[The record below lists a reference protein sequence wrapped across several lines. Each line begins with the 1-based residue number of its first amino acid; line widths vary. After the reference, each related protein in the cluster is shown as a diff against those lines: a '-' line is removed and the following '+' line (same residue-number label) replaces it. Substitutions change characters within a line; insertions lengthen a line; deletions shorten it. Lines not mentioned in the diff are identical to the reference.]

1 MGSTAGRRRGNTV
14 AMGTQQASFAGR
26 MLALLRDAAEGWS
39 RDRVSGMAA
48 ALAFYTLFSLPAL
61 LIVAVA
67 VAGFIFG
74 EAAAT
79 GEIVNQTARWLG
91 RDNATLVQSIIEQS
105 SDAASGLLA
114 ALVGLAG
121 LLIAATTAFAE
132 LQASLDRIWGVPGP
146 RNGIRQLLR
155 KRLIAFVLVGCV
167 GLLLLTSMVMSAAIA
182 VFGEFWIVWVG
193 HTAYLLEALNFAVS
207 LGIVTTL
214 FAFIYKFLPSCPVA
228 WRNVWIGALFTSL
241 LFTLGKSLIG
251 LYLGTS
257 AVASPFGVA
266 SSLILLLLWLYY
278 SAQIFLFGAE
288 FTKFHAYRYGS
299 RHARSAPGS
308 VGETSS

>member
-1 MGSTAGRRRGNTV
+1 M
-14 AMGTQQASFAGR
+14 QASR
-26 MLALLRDAAEGWS
+26 MVLVLRDAATAWS
-39 RDRVSGMAA
+39 RDRISSRAA

-61 LIVAVA
+61 LIIAVA

-79 GEIVNQTARWLG
+79 GEIVIQTARWLG
-91 RDNATLVQSIIEQS
+91 RDNATLVQSIIEKS
-105 SDAASGLLA
+105 SDPASGLLA

-121 LLIAATTAFAE
+121 LLVAATTAFAE
-132 LQASLDRIWGVPGP
+132 LQASLDRIWGLKGP
-146 RNGIRQLLR
+146 PRGPPRYGIRQLLR

-167 GLLLLTSMVMSAAIA
+167 GLLLLTSMVISAAIA
-182 VFGEFWIVWVG
+182 VFGEFWLGWVG
-193 HTAYLLEALNFAVS
+193 HTANLLEALNFAVS

-214 FAFIYKFLPSCPVA
+214 FAFIYKFLPSRPVA
-228 WRNVWIGALFTSL
+228 WRNVWVGALFTSL

-299 RHARSAPGS
+299 RRAESAPDGVGEARS
-308 VGETSS
+308 

>member
-1 MGSTAGRRRGNTV
+1 
-14 AMGTQQASFAGR
+14 
-26 MLALLRDAAEGWS
+26 MLLVLRDAAAAWS
-39 RDRVSGMAA
+39 RDSISSRAA

-61 LIVAVA
+61 LIIAVA

-91 RDNATLVQSIIEQS
+91 SDNAALVQTIIEKS
-105 SDAASGLLA
+105 SDPASGLLA

-121 LLIAATTAFAE
+121 LLVASTTAFAE
-132 LQASLDRIWGVPGP
+132 LQESLDQIWGVQGP
-146 RNGIRQLLR
+146 PRSGIRQLLR

-167 GLLLLTSMVMSAAIA
+167 GLLLLTSMFLSAAIA
-182 VFGEFWIVWVG
+182 VFGEFWIDWVG
-193 HTAYLLEALNFAVS
+193 HTARLMEALNFAVS
-207 LGIVTTL
+207 LSIVTTL
-214 FAFIYKFLPSCPVA
+214 FAFIYKFLPSCPVS

-257 AVASPFGVA
+257 AIASPFGVA

-288 FTKFHAYRYGS
+288 FTKFHAYRYGPRRAES
-299 RHARSAPGS
+299 TPGG
-308 VGETSS
+308 VGEVRS